1 MIRKQRRFISLLLSV
16 VMLASL
22 LAVPAEAAGLG
33 RIGSSSIPEGGNSYE
48 LELYPVHSEYEL
60 QAVPSIYGG
69 PMDYTVPAG
78 TEVCF
83 YVNAYGT
90 GTITYQ
96 WQYMKPG
103 ASSWINVSAESGKT
117 AVYTLRTETRHNGYQ
132 YRCRVTNSSG
142 SAVSRTA
149 LLTVVDIPKITA
161 EPTDVTAAVGGS
173 ATFSLT
179 ASGSGTLSYQWQ
191 YSTDGGETWTNVST
205 GGTSRTY
212 TLSSVAARHFGYLY
226 HCVVKVANGGSVTS
240 NTVKLI
246 EQTSALTV
254 SISPASLTVTAGETA
269 TFKSTVSGGTKA
281 YSYRWQY
288 RTSSSGT
295 WTNVST
301 NGTSADYSLKTA
313 VRHNGYQYRLTVTDA
328 KGAVKTSGISTLHV
342 NSTPSAGLSVSV
354 SPATNTVT
362 VGETATFTSSVSGGK
377 TPYSYR
383 WQYRTSSS
391 GTWTYVSVNGTYA
404 TYSLTTAA
412 RHNGYQYRLEVTDA
426 SGTKAFSSNYSTLVV
441 NSTPVTNFSVT
452 ISPETNTVTEGN
464 QAQFLSTVRNGTRPF
479 TYRWQYRTSSSGSW
493 TNVATNGAGA
503 SLSLTASGSHNGYQY
518 QLIVVDATGASATS
532 NAATLYV
539 QSNMKVTVAPS
550 TTTVDAGKQVTFT
563 STVSGGTK
571 PYTYQWKYRTS
582 STGSW
587 TKVSLNGTSATY
599 TLTTA
604 ARHNGYQYQLE
615 VTDANGG
622 VATSTNIATLNVT
635 VPVKYRA
642 LVIGQNAYTSRPLKG
657 CINDADGM
665 KLMLTSLTNKYTVT
679 EKTDL
684 TASQIVA
691 SINSTFAD
699 ATDNDV
705 SLFYYSGHGVQ
716 DTGTLVGVDDYGVSL
731 DYLASMLSNIPGHV
745 IVILDSC
752 YSGMLIHSGREK
764 EELARINENIIA
776 TFRKYDHGTTTAG
789 LGDETNHSLTSSHF
803 SILTASAYNESSEE
817 CYIPRG
823 AFTDAFLKGL
833 GHAFNESTVRYQ
845 PYSGSMPADTSGNL
859 SVSLIEA
866 YLYAYNGV
874 KASGYTQNVQ
884 YFGTG
889 SRELFWH

>member
-1 MIRKQRRFISLLLSV
+1 MRVTQRWISLLLTTLMVAGIFATPLS
-16 VMLASL
+16 
-22 LAVPAEAAGLG
+22 AAGPVRFGMAESLG
-33 RIGSSSIPEGGNSYE
+33 ENSWE
-48 LELYPVHSEYEL
+48 LELYPVSGEYEL
-60 QAVPSIYGG
+60 QAIPTIYGN
-69 PMDYTVPAG
+69 PQDVTVPDNTTIAFSVAAG
-78 TEVCF
+78 P
-83 YVNAYGT
+83 GT
-90 GTITYQ
+90 VTYQ

-103 ASSWINVSAESGKT
+103 TSSWVNVSAESGKT
-117 AVYTLRTETRHNGYQ
+117 AVYMFTALARHDGYQ
-132 YRCRVTNSSG
+132 YRCKVTNSNG
-142 SAVSRTA
+142 FAVSKTA
-149 LLTVVDIPKITA
+149 KLTVINVPTITTEPKN
-161 EPTDVTAAVGGS
+161 VTVAAGGS

-179 ASGSGTLSYQWQ
+179 ATGSGTLSYKWQ
-191 YSTDGGETWTNVST
+191 YSTDNGETWVNVSS

-212 TLSSVAARHFGYLY
+212 TISSVAARHFGYLY
-226 HCVVKVANGGSVTS
+226 HCVVSVANGGSVTS
-240 NTVKLI
+240 NNVKLI
-246 EQTSALTV
+246 ESTPALSV
-254 SISPASLTVTAGETA
+254 SIAPASNTVTAGTQVA
-269 TFKSTVSGGTKA
+269 FKSTVSGGVAPYT
-281 YSYRWQY
+281 YRWQY
-288 RTSSSGT
+288 RTSSTGS
-295 WTNVST
+295 WTNVSS
-301 NGTSADYSLKTA
+301 NGTSATYTLTTA
-313 VRHNGYQYRLTVTDA
+313 ERHNGYQYRLIVKDS
-328 KGAVKTSGISTLHV
+328 KGTSKTSGVSTLYV
-342 NSTPSAGLSVSV
+342 NPVPVNNLTVSV

-362 VGETATFTSSVSGGK
+362 VGETATFSSSVSGGTK
-377 TPYSYR
+377 PYTYR

-391 GTWTYVSVNGTYA
+391 GAWTNVSSNGTSA

-412 RHNGYQYRLEVTDA
+412 RHNGYQYRLIVTDA
-426 SGTKAFSSNYSTLVV
+426 AGKQGTSTNISTLVV
-441 NSTPVTNFSVT
+441 NPVPVSGLSVT

-493 TNVATNGAGA
+493 TNVANNGTSA

-518 QLIVVDATGASATS
+518 RLIVVDATGASATS
-532 NAATLYV
+532 NAATFYV

-587 TKVSLNGTSATY
+587 TKVSSNGTSATY

-622 VATSTNIATLNVT
+622 VATSTNYATLNVT

-679 EKTDL
+679 EKTDQ

-716 DTGTLVGVDDYGVSL
+716 DTGTLVGVDDYGISL
-731 DYLASMLSNIPGHV
+731 DYLASILANVPGHV

-776 TFRKYDHGTTTAG
+776 TFRKYDHGTMTAG

-803 SILTASAYNESSEE
+803 SVLTACAYNEESQE
-817 CYIPRG
+817 YYYVPRG

-845 PYSGSMPADTSGNL
+845 PYSGSMPADTNKNS
-859 SVSLIEA
+859 SVALYEA
-866 YLYAYNGV
+866 YYYAYNGV